1 MTAENS
7 PRNIGI
13 TFVIIQKL
21 MKILKNDFYE
31 NMSDNLS
38 VSRVYK
44 MSSRDNRGKDQSI
57 PLLSVTAEHG

>member
-1 MTAENS
+1 
-7 PRNIGI
+7 
-13 TFVIIQKL
+13 
-21 MKILKNDFYE
+21 MKILKNEFYE

-44 MSSRDNRGKDQSI
+44 MSSRDNRGKDPSI